1 MLEKN
6 FSLNLSASL
15 SGNPSSFDELILES
29 KSLFER
35 EGVPGFIR
43 VLLAFIDEFVI
54 AHWYAQH
61 GKHCCE
67 SPKFR
72 RAGSKS
78 KNIMTTIGR
87 ISFEWTALR
96 CKSCGKTHN
105 PLKDFFELG
114 TYQTKSAE
122 LEKMCLE
129 VVRNRTAT
137 FPIN

>member
-6 FSLNLSASL
+6 FVLNLEARL
-15 SGNPSSFDELILES
+15 SGNPFSFDELILES
-29 KSLFER
+29 NPLFER

-87 ISFEWTALR
+87 ICFEWTALR
-96 CKSCGKTHN
+96 CQSCVKKTSSFER
-105 PLKDFFELG
+105 FF
-114 TYQTKSAE
+114 
-122 LEKMCLE
+122 
-129 VVRNRTAT
+129 
-137 FPIN
+137 